1 LFWFAIRC
9 INSVCL
15 FEFSFGPLPCIQI
28 KFGNKNHLYL
38 AYCVVVEMESKH
50 TSYAGPWPVFK
61 AVNSTYL
68 MFLTISDTTTR
79 SPMPLEF
86 LIYKGTQN
94 ELIYFKILS
103 ILCLSI
109 TGPQTKCAFNSLLL
123 CCRWQLAIAYE
134 PYLNTFRTRQKQ
146 TPDKQTEMTRHNPYR
161 YLIEWELDRSA
172 DKDYFQNNIENNPS
186 SGGFKYH
193 R

>member
-1 LFWFAIRC
+1 
-9 INSVCL
+9 
-15 FEFSFGPLPCIQI
+15 
-28 KFGNKNHLYL
+28 
-38 AYCVVVEMESKH
+38 M
-50 TSYAGPWPVFK
+50 
-61 AVNSTYL
+61 
-68 MFLTISDTTTR
+68 
-79 SPMPLEF
+79 
-86 LIYKGTQN
+86 
-94 ELIYFKILS
+94 YFKILS